1 MLPNGVRIGYLAW
14 FSVLIKCFTP
24 LKDEIFD
31 KRFFQFCGNARSLT
45 IDGNL
50 FMYRFYD

>member
-1 MLPNGVRIGYLAW
+1 MLNKSLHFMLPNGVRIGYLAW

-31 KRFFQFCGNARSLT
+31 KDSFNFAVMHGLLQ
-45 IDGNL
+45 
-50 FMYRFYD
+50 

>member
-24 LKDEIFD
+24 LKVKDEIFD
-31 KRFFQFCGNARSLT
+31 KYKGMQILSILR
-45 IDGNL
+45 
-50 FMYRFYD
+50 

>member
-1 MLPNGVRIGYLAW
+1 MLNKSLHFMLPNGVRIGYLAW

-31 KRFFQFCGNARSLT
+31 KYKGMQILSILR
-45 IDGNL
+45 
-50 FMYRFYD
+50 